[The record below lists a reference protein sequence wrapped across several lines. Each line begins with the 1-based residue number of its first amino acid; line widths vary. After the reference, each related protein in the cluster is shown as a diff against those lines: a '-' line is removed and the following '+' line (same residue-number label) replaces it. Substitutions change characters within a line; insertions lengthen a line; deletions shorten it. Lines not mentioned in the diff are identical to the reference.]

1 MFLST
6 DLSDVFFLSMFIYI
20 STFILDSCQN
30 VQVFKA
36 HIYPGILKKMF
47 VPRSDVL
54 KDDIFPLKI
63 EEASVQTSGDNN
75 LRKFREKHISS
86 CK

>member
-1 MFLST
+1 
-6 DLSDVFFLSMFIYI
+6 MFIYI

-30 VQVFKA
+30 VQVFKS
-36 HIYPGILKKMF
+36 HIYPGILKNMF

-63 EEASVQTSGDNN
+63 EEASVQTSGDNY
-75 LRKFREKHISS
+75 LRKFRVKPIFP

>member
-1 MFLST
+1 M
-6 DLSDVFFLSMFIYI
+6 FFLSMFIYI
-20 STFILDSCQN
+20 FTFILDSCQN
-30 VQVFKA
+30 VQVFKS

-54 KDDIFPLKI
+54 KDDIFPLKM
-63 EEASVQTSGDNN
+63 EEASVLTSGDNY
-75 LRKFREKHISS
+75 LRKFRVKPISS

>member
-1 MFLST
+1 M
-6 DLSDVFFLSMFIYI
+6 FFLSMFIYI

-30 VQVFKA
+30 VQVFKG
-36 HIYPGILKKMF
+36 HIYSGILKKMMF